1 MSSPFDAESESDPD
15 AVATGRFSAA
25 APWGLDEQLA
35 DLEQDISGG
44 LHHAATPLACELTGK
59 FESWRAH
66 PYDAVP
72 AA

>member
-44 LHHAATPLACELTGK
+44 GSAPAEDEAGGEGAANQIRIGA
-59 FESWRAH
+59 S
-66 PYDAVP
+66 P
-72 AA
+72 ARH